1 MGPLKLLEEISTVM
15 TVISRHHVIIITLHI
30 PTWDESHS
38 MMKPVTHPILLGEK
52 FLSLYHF
59 ITFGQLPTSKLLI
72 IFGTKFKWIVQ
83 NKTSATDISI
93 SVRHNLVNPKIY
105 LNERTIWTDRQGSV
119 ITSEMLSQANSMNE
133 TNNHAA

>member
-1 MGPLKLLEEISTVM
+1 M
-15 TVISRHHVIIITLHI
+15 TVISPHHVIIITLHI
-30 PTWDESHS
+30 PTWDESYS
-38 MMKPVTHPILLGEK
+38 MMKPVTHPILLGGK
-52 FLSLYHF
+52 FYLY
-59 ITFGQLPTSKLLI
+59 ITFGQLPASKLLI

-83 NKTSATDISI
+83 NKTSAADISI